1 MNNKIFSEKT
11 EEKLFQM
18 LREFTA
24 YVSFHSQNGKF
35 NSFKDNLFIDTQ
47 ENYKKRIW
55 EKSKEIKER
64 MATFNNFGEG
74 NLLDATIQLLEIE
87 NNNLVEWHGKHGP
100 QSKEHIGLLN
110 LKNKSKIEIKIFEE
124 NTWNFY
130 FSDTISDEE
139 YFNYFT
145 KTIGKKYALA
155 AYLFYEKDRSNYLPI
170 APETFDSF
178 FKDTAIDLI
187 TSRHCSWENYIEY
200 IEVFKYIKLFLRQN
214 LDEDACLIDA
224 HSFAWIME
232 RQYKYDLENH
242 FYKISPKIELK
253 EKNKEIISKA
263 RIGQNFY
270 REELLKKWQGK
281 SSLNDYSNS
290 IFLNA
295 SHIKPW
301 KDCTNEECIDV
312 ENGLLLKPD
321 YDKLFDKGFISFSDG
336 GKVLIS
342 PLLSNEDIKEL
353 NIHSELKIKKVSD
366 KMKRYLLF
374 HRNNIFKKNT

>member
-1 MNNKIFSEKT
+1 
-11 EEKLFQM
+11 
-18 LREFTA
+18 
-24 YVSFHSQNGKF
+24 
-35 NSFKDNLFIDTQ
+35 
-47 ENYKKRIW
+47 
-55 EKSKEIKER
+55 
-64 MATFNNFGEG
+64 
-74 NLLDATIQLLEIE
+74 
-87 NNNLVEWHGKHGP
+87 
-100 QSKEHIGLLN
+100 
-110 LKNKSKIEIKIFEE
+110 
-124 NTWNFY
+124 
-130 FSDTISDEE
+130 
-139 YFNYFT
+139 
-145 KTIGKKYALA
+145 
-155 AYLFYEKDRSNYLPI
+155 
-170 APETFDSF
+170 
-178 FKDTAIDLI
+178 
-187 TSRHCSWENYIEY
+187 
-200 IEVFKYIKLFLRQN
+200 
-214 LDEDACLIDA
+214 
-224 HSFAWIME
+224 ME

-321 YDKLFDKGFISFSDG
+321 YDKLFDKGFISFSDD